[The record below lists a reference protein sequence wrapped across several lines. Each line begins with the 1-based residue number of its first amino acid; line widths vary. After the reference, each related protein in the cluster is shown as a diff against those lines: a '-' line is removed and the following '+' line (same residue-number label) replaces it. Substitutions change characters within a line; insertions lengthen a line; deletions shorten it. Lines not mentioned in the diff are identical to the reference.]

1 MALMSESQYIESMVS
16 CRKKVFI
23 LGEEVA
29 DYSAHPLVRPSLN
42 ACALTYGLAES
53 QAYSEVML
61 ASSHLSGST
70 INRFTHLHQ
79 SNADLI
85 TKVRML
91 RLLGQKTGTCFQ
103 RCSGMDALAGVD
115 FMTFNV
121 DEAMGTDYHAR
132 FIEFLRE
139 VQDRDLVV
147 DAAMTDPKGDRRR
160 PPSKQSDRDMYVRIV
175 DRRKEGVV
183 VRGAK
188 VSQTGALNSHEVLVM
203 PTRALADE
211 DSDYAICFA
220 VPADTTG
227 IVYVLGR
234 QPSDTRKLERG
245 GHDVGNRRF
254 GGHEAIIFFQDVLVP
269 WERVF
274 LCGESRFAGQLVER
288 FAAYHRQSYGGCKVG
303 VGDVLIGA
311 VQAIARYQ
319 GIDSAAHVK
328 EKIVEMVHLNET
340 LFACGLACS
349 AVGLPSPSG
358 TYGVDP
364 LLANICKLNVTRF
377 PYEIARLAQD
387 IAGGLLVTLPSEKD
401 FANPVVGPLLAK
413 YLKGA
418 DCNSTEDRRRMLR
431 LIENLTLGPG
441 AACYLTESMHGA
453 GSPQAQMIMLGRL
466 AGLEEKVEFAESL
479 AEIGDGGASPSPE
492 GSTFRN

>member
-1 MALMSESQYIESMVS
+1 M
-16 CRKKVFI
+16 
-23 LGEEVA
+23 
-29 DYSAHPLVRPSLN
+29 
-42 ACALTYGLAES
+42 
-53 QAYSEVML
+53 
-61 ASSHLSGST
+61 
-70 INRFTHLHQ
+70 
-79 SNADLI
+79 
-85 TKVRML
+85 
-91 RLLGQKTGTCFQ
+91 
-103 RCSGMDALAGVD
+103 
-115 FMTFNV
+115 
-121 DEAMGTDYHAR
+121 
-132 FIEFLRE
+132 
-139 VQDRDLVV
+139 
-147 DAAMTDPKGDRRR
+147 
-160 PPSKQSDRDMYVRIV
+160 
-175 DRRKEGVV
+175 
-183 VRGAK
+183 
-188 VSQTGALNSHEVLVM
+188 
-203 PTRALADE
+203 
-211 DSDYAICFA
+211 
-220 VPADTTG
+220 
-227 IVYVLGR
+227 
-234 QPSDTRKLERG
+234 
-245 GHDVGNRRF
+245 
-254 GGHEAIIFFQDVLVP
+254 P

-358 TYGVDP
+358 TYSVDP

-466 AGLEEKVEFAESL
+466 AGLEAKVEFAESL
-479 AEIGDGGASPSPE
+479 AEIGDGWASPNPE